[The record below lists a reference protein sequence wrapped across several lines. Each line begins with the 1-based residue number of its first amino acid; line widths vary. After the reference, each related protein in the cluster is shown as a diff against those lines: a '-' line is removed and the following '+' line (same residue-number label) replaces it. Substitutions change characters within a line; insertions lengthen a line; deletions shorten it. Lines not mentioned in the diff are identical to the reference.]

1 MQTATVESILQQVA
15 TLPPGEQ
22 ARLRMLMLRG
32 NGAQTGAR
40 REPPIKLVTPIPG
53 PDLQGAM
60 QWLADNSGKYAGQWV
75 ALDGG
80 RLIAHSASHGEVAEA
95 AKADGV
101 YLPLITFVEPKP
113 ARPFVRIRFHDLP
126 VPI

>member
-22 ARLRMLMLRG
+22 ARLRTLLL
-32 NGAQTGAR
+32 NGGGTQSGAR
-40 REPPIKLVTPIPG
+40 REPPIKLATPIPE

-60 QWLADNSGKYAGQWV
+60 QWLAGNSEQYSGQWV

-80 RLIAHSASHGEVAEA
+80 RLIAHSASHDEVAEA
-95 AKADGV
+95 AKADGA

-113 ARPFVRIRFHDLP
+113 ARPFVR
-126 VPI
+126 V